1 MGDIARNEGS
11 GSDLRNAAM
20 GIGMGFGV
28 GGAFGSAVN
37 NIANQTMGGLM
48 EPVGGTI
55 NTPTSSV
62 QNEPDIP
69 GMIHLKA
76 DQAEQS
82 SPVNL
87 EKEPNIDNATA
98 ETDDLSKFKKR
109 LEKLNL
115 MKEAGLLT
123 DEEFTAQKNRLLSEL

>member
-1 MGDIARNEGS
+1 
-11 GSDLRNAAM
+11 
-20 GIGMGFGV
+20 
-28 GGAFGSAVN
+28 
-37 NIANQTMGGLM
+37 
-48 EPVGGTI
+48 
-55 NTPTSSV
+55 
-62 QNEPDIP
+62 
-69 GMIHLKA
+69 MIHLKA

-82 SPVNL
+82 SAVNL
-87 EKEPNIDNATA
+87 EKESNIDNATT